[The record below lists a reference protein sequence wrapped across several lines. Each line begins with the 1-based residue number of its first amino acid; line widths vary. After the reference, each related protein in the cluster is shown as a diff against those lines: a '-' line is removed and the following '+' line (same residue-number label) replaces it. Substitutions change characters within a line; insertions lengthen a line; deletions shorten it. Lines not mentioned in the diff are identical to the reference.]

1 MMKFKRLSY
10 YEKGNEAS
18 MALAENSNNAN
29 VTGEGQAP
37 EEEPA
42 DMAILFQ
49 VRASLKDYGLTGP
62 VVLEPYR
69 IREVTA

>member
-1 MMKFKRLSY
+1 
-10 YEKGNEAS
+10 
-18 MALAENSNNAN
+18 
-29 VTGEGQAP
+29 
-37 EEEPA
+37 
-42 DMAILFQ
+42 MAILFR